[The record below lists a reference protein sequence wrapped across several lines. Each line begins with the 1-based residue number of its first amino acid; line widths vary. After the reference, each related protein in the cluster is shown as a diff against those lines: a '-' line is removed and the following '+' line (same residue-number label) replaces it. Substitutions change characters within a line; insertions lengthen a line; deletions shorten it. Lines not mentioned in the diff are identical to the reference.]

1 MHGITGVIKMSPM
14 ARRIGNPQLDAA
26 MLQLV
31 ENQAA
36 LVAQHTV
43 FLSQMAEMRREFNE
57 IRALLLHHQ
66 RILQDL
72 PEAIKRTIAF
82 KGR

>member
-1 MHGITGVIKMSPM
+1 MPSM
-14 ARRIGNPQLDAA
+14 ARKNGSQRLDTA
-26 MLQLV
+26 MVQLV

-43 FLSQMAEMRREFNE
+43 FLSQMVEMRREFEE

-72 PEAIKRTIAF
+72 PEAIKRTIGF